1 MKLNVH
7 LLKFNTNSQEDLSLF
22 PKKDQNFKTTPESS
36 TFCYLNKHI
45 CIVHLEYKSSLQT
58 NYQVY
63 HIAIVLTAVL
73 SQHTIRFIIPESKK
87 LYSLNISVQEVQFPF
102 NILSYY
108 TYIHYS
114 FALQSQNCI
123 YASHRMELYRCTQH
137 FSQGPLSASIQG
149 VSHDGTILNVVFSQ
163 NRSTNLLFQS
173 ELWKNLAVLKNIV
186 DVCIS
191 YFPSKNHRSI

>member
-114 FALQSQNCI
+114 FALQYLIFCGSRHWCQHADHI
-123 YASHRMELYRCTQH
+123 IELEGPEKASLERGHQEGLLRP
-137 FSQGPLSASIQG
+137 PLCRIP
-149 VSHDGTILNVVFSQ
+149 VV
-163 NRSTNLLFQS
+163 
-173 ELWKNLAVLKNIV
+173 
-186 DVCIS
+186 
-191 YFPSKNHRSI
+191 